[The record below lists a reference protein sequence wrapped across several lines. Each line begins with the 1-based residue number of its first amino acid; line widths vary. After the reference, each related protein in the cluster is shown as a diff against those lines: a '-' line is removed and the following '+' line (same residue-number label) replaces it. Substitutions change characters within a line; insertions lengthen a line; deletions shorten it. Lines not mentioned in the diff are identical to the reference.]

1 MEYIDRVLQDIDR
14 VLQDEI
20 EHDRMEHAHNA
31 KYEDELYRFSLEVW
45 ATMAV
50 VEHHIDAN
58 YNVKFSRIP
67 IEALREALDE
77 ISSVQMHYDTLHSLD
92 EHDIWRIIWENPA
105 W

>member
-1 MEYIDRVLQDIDR
+1 MEYIDRVLM
-14 VLQDEI
+14 DEI
-20 EHDRMEHAHNA
+20 EHDMMEHAHNA
-31 KYEDELYRFSLEVW
+31 KYEDELYRFSIEVW

-77 ISSVQMHYDTLHSLD
+77 ISSVQMQYDTLHSLD

>member
-1 MEYIDRVLQDIDR
+1 MEYIDRVLM
-14 VLQDEI
+14 DEI

-31 KYEDELYRFSLEVW
+31 KYEDELYRFSIEVW

-50 VEHHIDAN
+50 VEHHLDKDF
-58 YNVKFSRIP
+58 NVKFKMES

-77 ISSVQMHYDTLHSLD
+77 ISSVQMQYDTLHSLD

>member
-1 MEYIDRVLQDIDR
+1 MEYIDRVTM
-14 VLQDEI
+14 DEI

-31 KYEDELYRFSLEVW
+31 KYEDELYRFSIEVW

-58 YNVKFSRIP
+58 YSVKFSRIP

>member
-1 MEYIDRVLQDIDR
+1 MEYIDRVLM
-14 VLQDEI
+14 DEI

-31 KYEDELYRFSLEVW
+31 KYEDELYRFSIEVW

-77 ISSVQMHYDTLHSLD
+77 ISSVQMQYDTLHSLD